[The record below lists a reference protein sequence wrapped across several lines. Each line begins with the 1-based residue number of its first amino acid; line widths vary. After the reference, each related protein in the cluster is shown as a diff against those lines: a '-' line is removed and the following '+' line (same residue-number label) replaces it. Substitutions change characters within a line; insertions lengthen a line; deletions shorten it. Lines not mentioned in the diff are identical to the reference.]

1 VCQDCA
7 GLTLRIRQRL
17 KDRRADLA
25 KGEYRSLN
33 KQIEFIFERFLSEK
47 SDRWPNGERDL
58 PIWQP
63 PPTPKSEQ
71 KEAEGDALFQMYNP
85 PMLGLLG
92 ELDEYQG
99 PVVVGATTMTGMAT
113 CFWPMRKA
121 PRFGHP

>member
-1 VCQDCA
+1 MNPTVRSEARQHYA
-7 GLTLRIRQRL
+7 GFTLRIRQGLKPRL
-17 KDRRADLA
+17 ADLA
-25 KGEYRSLN
+25 KREHRSLN
-33 KQIEFIFERFLSEK
+33 HQIEFMLERFLSET

-85 PMLGLLG
+85 PMLGLLD

-99 PVVVGATTMTGMAT
+99 RSWYVL
-113 CFWPMRKA
+113 RQ
-121 PRFGHP
+121 